1 MEIIFIRHGEPGWSV
16 DGWSQPDPHL
26 TERGHLQAE
35 LSAERLSIAER
46 PVNEIIVSPA
56 LRAQETAAPIATR
69 LGLSPV
75 TLDDVVEIKMPDWS
89 GQLEETV
96 QGIFMDAKH
105 RSPDE
110 WWDGIPGGE
119 TFRDFHTRVTGAFDA
134 LLAARGIVR
143 DPERAHL
150 WKVADEERRVAI
162 VAHGGTNAV
171 AIGHLLGVDPTPW
184 EWERFILYH
193 ASFARV
199 RAIPL
204 AGGHVFSLRTFN
216 DREHLPPDLRTR

>member
-1 MEIIFIRHGEPGWSV
+1 MELIFVRHGEPGWSI

-26 TERGHLQAE
+26 TERGRQQAE
-35 LSAERLSIAER
+35 LSAKRLGTAER

-56 LRAQETAAPIATR
+56 IRAQETAEPIADQ
-69 LGLSPV
+69 LGLTPV
-75 TLDDVVEIKMPDWS
+75 TIEEITEIRMPDWS

-96 QGIFMDAKH
+96 QQIFNEARD
-105 RSPDE
+105 RSPED
-110 WWDGIPGGE
+110 WWDGISGGE
-119 TFRDFHTRVTGAFDA
+119 SFRDFHTRVTGAFDA
-134 LLAARGIVR
+134 VLAARGIVR
-143 DPERAHL
+143 DPDRAHL
-150 WKVADEERRVAI
+150 WRVADEDRRVAI

-204 AGGHVFSLRTFN
+204 AGAHVFSLRTFN
-216 DREHLPPDLRTR
+216 DREHLPADLRTR